1 MIRKRKSVKKKK
13 EKYQKGSERNEE
25 RKKQFI

>member
-1 MIRKRKSVKKKK
+1 MNDKKKKVSEK